1 MAKPNPRTLAV
12 QFFKELK
19 KKGAPEPIYYLHGEE
34 AYLLD
39 NALRALLEAAAPH
52 GLNDS
57 NYEQL
62 PSKELTSERLRN
74 AVETSSFFGGRR
86 VVVVRDL
93 QEMDLK
99 QLDELADYFDA
110 PNPNTCLV
118 LHAMTAQRK
127 IDGRKGIIKR
137 LKKAARVVEFKAYY
151 AEDAERFARN
161 RAEKRGLELDRHALA
176 YFMDAVGI
184 RLVDI
189 VGALEKLDLFLGHSD
204 STRHVRVE
212 QVQEIIAD
220 TRSHD
225 VFDLTDALGEKRMED
240 ALRVLDKMLIAGESA
255 IGITTMIARH
265 FRILAKLQ
273 DPGLRVASNKEKA
286 QAAGVHPYFLK
297 SYVRQVQKFSVSST
311 EDILSALLRVDFS
324 LKSSTL
330 DDRII
335 LERLLFDISLAH

>member
-1 MAKPNPRTLAV
+1 MARSNPRTV
-12 QFFKELK
+12 TVEFFKELK

-39 NALRALLEAAAPH
+39 NALDALIKAAAPD
-52 GLNDS
+52 GLNDF

-62 PSKELTSERLRN
+62 PSKELTGDRLRN
-74 AVETSSFFGGRR
+74 AVETLSFFGGRR

-99 QLDELADYFDA
+99 QLDELAEYFDA

-127 IDGRKGIIKR
+127 LDGRKGIIKR
-137 LKKAARVVEFKAYY
+137 LKKAAKVVEFKAYY
-151 AEDAERFARN
+151 AEDAELFARD
-161 RAEKRGLELDRHALA
+161 RAKRRKLDMDQRAMA
-176 YFMDAVGI
+176 YFMDAVGT

-189 VGALEKLDLFLGHSD
+189 VGALEKLDLFLGQSD
-204 STRHVRVE
+204 SVRRVSVE
-212 QVQEIIAD
+212 QVQDIIAD

-225 VFDLTDALGEKRMED
+225 VFDLTDALGDKRMED
-240 ALRVLDKMLIAGESA
+240 ALRILEKMLIAGESA
-255 IGITTMIARH
+255 IKITTMISRH

-286 QAAGVHPYFLK
+286 QAAGVHPFFLK
-297 SYVRQVQKFSVSST
+297 NYSRQVRKFSLSST
-311 EDILSALLRVDFS
+311 ESILSALLRVDFS
-324 LKSSTL
+324 LKSSKL
-330 DDRII
+330 NDQII
-335 LERLLFDISLAH
+335 LERLLFDISLAS